1 MTGFNAD
8 NSKFLYQ
15 KYFTSSNVSATRLF
29 EFWDVEID
37 DPNVMDILDGLQ
49 VPIFTEPCQTSQ
61 IYIQDHESTD
71 ISIFPVVTK
80 IYSKMDNFSIYVM
93 RNGTEAIFADLQP
106 RIAKERRKAILE
118 EREALGNAIRKI
130 KENNIHNNKNLY
142 NNRTIKNNKQNNINS
157 FNNED
162 VDPDKDNIHK
172 IPLSSTSV
180 SASSSACTSSSSP
193 ASNSIASSSSSSSS
207 SSKNSS
213 LGGLLEGG
221 SYSGCQKCKKVGPC
235 ECNQNSKDSQMQRR
249 ELLEEL
255 VEVSS

>member
-1 MTGFNAD
+1 
-8 NSKFLYQ
+8 
-15 KYFTSSNVSATRLF
+15 V
-29 EFWDVEID
+29 
-37 DPNVMDILDGLQ
+37 DGLQ
-49 VPIFTEPCQTSQ
+49 VPLFTEPCQTSQ

-71 ISIFPVVTK
+71 ISILPVVSK
-80 IYSKMDNFSIYVM
+80 IYSTMDNFSIYVM

-118 EREALGNAIRKI
+118 EREALGNSIRKI
-130 KENNIHNNKNLY
+130 KENNIHNNNNLY
-142 NNRTIKNNKQNNINS
+142 NNRTSKNNKQNNINS
-157 FNNED
+157 FNNSED

-207 SSKNSS
+207 FKNSS

-221 SYSGCQKCKKVGPC
+221 SYSG
-235 ECNQNSKDSQMQRR
+235 
-249 ELLEEL
+249 
-255 VEVSS
+255 